1 LQATI
6 ADVMAMLA
14 GSRGAPSNIGRMA
27 RRSAAYAVIAGIF
40 GTLATGFGAGLGIRH
55 LQKTGVAVESL
66 LGLVV
71 LVAGLALL
79 GFAIVTSWRALRSR
93 WRLILLPAG
102 ALCLVVAMSLALAVM
117 FTFVPRMQLGST
129 TPADRGLTYSDVTFP
144 ATDGI
149 TLSAWMIPSTNHAA
163 VILLHGAGSN
173 RTATL
178 AHAVVLA
185 RHGYGVLMADARGQG
200 RSSGRG
206 MDIGWYGDQDVGGA
220 LAFLQHRSDVDQT
233 RIAILGL
240 SMGGEE
246 AVGAAAAHRT
256 VRAVI
261 AEGATQRTAVDKSG
275 WLPGGFAGTI
285 QRGLDRLTYGMTAL
299 LTPARQ
305 PIPLHDAIAKASG
318 TSFLLIAAGQQPDET
333 KAANYFRSAAPDRV
347 SVWTA
352 PGANHTRALQ
362 TDPQQWESHVITFLD
377 RALGTS

>member
-1 LQATI
+1 
-6 ADVMAMLA
+6 MAMLA
-14 GSRGAPSNIGRMA
+14 GSYGAPSNTGRMA
-27 RRSAAYAVIAGIF
+27 RHSAANALIAGVF

-55 LQKTGVAVESL
+55 LQKTGVAIESL

-79 GFAIVTSWRALRSR
+79 GFAIVTAWRALRSW

-102 ALCLVVAMSLALAVM
+102 ALCLAVAMSLALAVM
-117 FTFVPRMQLGST
+117 FTFVPRTQLGST
-129 TPADRGLTYSDVTFP
+129 TPADRGLAYSDVTFP

-163 VILLHGAGSN
+163 IILLNGAGSN

-178 AHAVVLA
+178 AQAVVLA
-185 RHGYGVLMADARGQG
+185 RHGYGVLMVDARGQG

-206 MDIGWYGDQDVGGA
+206 MDIGWYGDQDTGGA
-220 LAFLQHRSDVDQT
+220 VVFLQHRSDVDQT

-246 AVGAAAAHRT
+246 AVGAAAAADRA

-305 PIPLHDAIAKASG
+305 PIPLHDAIAKSGG
-318 TSFLLIAAGQQPDET
+318 TSFLLIAAGREPDET

-352 PGANHTRALQ
+352 PGANHAGALD

-377 RALGTS
+377 RALGVR